1 MQDSG
6 GPFGLRG
13 VKLSRGVWIS
23 HKGKPSSDIG
33 KFRFSKMCKL
43 TKTLPTRGVVGFSGF
58 RGEDLTRGWEKFRG
72 VRLPSGLSSKNIR
85 LRTGAT
91 SGGACFPNLL
101 FLYRKTVSYI
111 KKWRLFS
118 YFFKFFDL
126 KLL

>member
-72 VRLPSGLSSKNIR
+72 VETPVGAVFKKYPTADGRH
-85 LRTGAT
+85 LRGRI
-91 SGGACFPNLL
+91 FPE
-101 FLYRKTVSYI
+101 FTVFYTEKPLAI
-111 KKWRLFS
+111 
-118 YFFKFFDL
+118 
-126 KLL
+126 